1 MVNVLIAITS
11 YNEVFHPTGE
21 KTGLYYTEAIHP
33 FEKLHAA
40 GYNVQFAS
48 ETGKWG
54 YDEHSIKKESLS
66 AEDYETL
73 TNEQSEFNRTLKN
86 VKKASELDSKDY
98 DIFFAA
104 GGHGTVF
111 DFPTA
116 KDLQSIAADV
126 YAKGGIVAAVC
137 HGPAIFEGLLDKTTG
152 KPLIEGKK
160 VTGFTDEGEK
170 LLNLDG
176 VFASKNLKTVRVVA
190 EESKAIYVS
199 PEGPWD
205 DFTVTDSRIVTGANP
220 QSAAS
225 IGAEIVKAFNAL

>member
-1 MVNVLIAITS
+1 MVSVIIAITS

-33 FEKLHAA
+33 FEKFHAA
-40 GYNVQFAS
+40 GYKIQFAS

-54 YDEHSIKKESLS
+54 YDEHSIKKDALS

-73 TNEQSEFNRTLKN
+73 TNDESEFNRTLKN
-86 VKKASELDSKDY
+86 VKKASELNSKDY

-111 DFPTA
+111 DFPNA

-126 YAKGGIVAAVC
+126 YARGGIVGAVC

-152 KPLIEGKK
+152 QPLIEGKK

-170 LLNLDG
+170 LLNLDS
-176 VFASKNLKTVRVVA
+176 VFASNNLKTVRVVA
-190 EESKAIYVS
+190 EETRAIYIS

-205 DFTVTDSRIVTGANP
+205 DFTVVDGRIVTGANP

-225 IGAEIVKAFNAL
+225 IGTEIVKAYNSL